1 LHPHLERII
10 KAINALEIKFDK
22 KMEIILM
29 NTDEFTTQ
37 LEAQAVILE
46 ATKAQVDK
54 VYNEVSA
61 AAQTQSAAIAALQA
75 EIAAAGTGL
84 SEAAVAALAHIAE
97 ANQALAASV
106 QSIDDLNLDP
116 QAPAPEQAV

>member
-1 LHPHLERII
+1 MHPHLQNLATKLDNLNQKLDGII
-10 KAINALEIKFDK
+10 
-22 KMEIILM
+22 M
-29 NTDEFTTQ
+29 TQDEFTTQ

-46 ATKAQVDK
+46 ATKSQVDK
-54 VYNEVSA
+54 VYNEVAA

-116 QAPAPEQAV
+116 QAPAPEPVV